1 MNEWDYFLSGLMR
14 ALSWKDGQDNALLFG
29 MPSWT
34 YFIGLLVHFQIF
46 LSLYALL
53 FWGYHKDIKEAG
65 SVKKAMRNKWN
76 TIRQS
81 QKSKGR
87 AIFVTIIAALLIFII
102 FPAYEGYRMTNGI
115 WRYHYFT
122 NQITELKTALVTG
135 VDTETGGSKS
145 TYSRITFTINVDGKE
160 REVNVSDS
168 NKSLARSAKK
178 HLKPPIAIEVHV
190 NQEGQIVY
198 LK

>member
-1 MNEWDYFLSGLMR
+1 MNEWDSFLSGLMG

-34 YFIGLLVHFQIF
+34 YLLGLLVHFQIF

-53 FWGYHKDIKEAG
+53 FWGFHLSIKEAG

-81 QKSKGR
+81 QKSTGR
-87 AIFVTIIAALLIFII
+87 AIFVTIISVLLMLFI
-102 FPAYEGYRMTNGI
+102 FPAYEGYRITNGI

-122 NQITELKTALVTG
+122 NQVTELKMALVTG

-160 REVNVSDS
+160 REVNVPDS

-198 LK
+198 FK

>member
-1 MNEWDYFLSGLMR
+1 MNEWDYFLSGLVR
-14 ALSWKDGQDNALLFG
+14 ALSWRDGQDNALLFG
-29 MPSWT
+29 IPSWT
-34 YFIGLLVHFQIF
+34 YLLGLFVHFQIF
-46 LSLYALL
+46 LSLYAFL
-53 FWGYHKDIKEAG
+53 FWGYHKDIKKSG
-65 SVKKAMRNKWN
+65 FIKKSMRNKWN
-76 TIRQS
+76 TIRES
-81 QKSKGR
+81 QKSIGR
-87 AIFVTIIAALLIFII
+87 ARFVTITGLLLIFFI
-102 FPAYEGYRMTNGI
+102 FPAYEGYRITNGI

-178 HLKPPIAIEVHV
+178 HLKPPIDIEVHV

>member
-34 YFIGLLVHFQIF
+34 YLLGLLVHFQIS

-53 FWGYHKDIKEAG
+53 FWGYHVSIKEAG
-65 SVKKAMRNKWN
+65 SVKKAMRNRWK
-76 TIRQS
+76 IVRQS
-81 QKSKGR
+81 HKSKGR
-87 AIFVTIIAALLIFII
+87 AIFATIIGSLLIFII

-122 NQITELKTALVTG
+122 NQTTELKTALVTG

-145 TYSRITFTINVDGKE
+145 TYSRITLTITVDGRE

-178 HLKPPIAIEVHV
+178 HLKPPKAIEVYV

-198 LK
+198 FK

>member
-1 MNEWDYFLSGLMR
+1 MNEWDYFLSGLVR
-14 ALSWKDGQDNALLFG
+14 ALSWRDGQDNALLFG
-29 MPSWT
+29 IPSWT
-34 YFIGLLVHFQIF
+34 YLLGLFVHFQIF
-46 LSLYALL
+46 LSLYAFL
-53 FWGYHKDIKEAG
+53 FWGYHKDIKKSG
-65 SVKKAMRNKWN
+65 SIKKSMRNKWN
-76 TIRQS
+76 TIPES
-81 QKSKGR
+81 QKSIGR
-87 AIFVTIIAALLIFII
+87 ARFVTITGLLLIFFI
-102 FPAYEGYRMTNGI
+102 FPAYEGYRITNGI

-178 HLKPPIAIEVHV
+178 HLKPPIDIEVHV

>member
-1 MNEWDYFLSGLMR
+1 MNEWDYFLSGLVR
-14 ALSWKDGQDNALLFG
+14 ALSWRDGQDNALLFG
-29 MPSWT
+29 IPSWT
-34 YFIGLLVHFQIF
+34 YLLGLFVHFQIF
-46 LSLYALL
+46 LSLYAFL
-53 FWGYHKDIKEAG
+53 FWGYHKDIKKSG
-65 SVKKAMRNKWN
+65 SIKKFMRNKWN
-76 TIRQS
+76 TIRES
-81 QKSKGR
+81 QKSIGR
-87 AIFVTIIAALLIFII
+87 ARFVTITGLLLIFFI
-102 FPAYEGYRMTNGI
+102 FPAYEGYRITNGI

-178 HLKPPIAIEVHV
+178 HLKPPIDIEVHV

>member
-34 YFIGLLVHFQIF
+34 YLLGLLVHFQIS

-53 FWGYHKDIKEAG
+53 FWGYHVSIKEAG
-65 SVKKAMRNKWN
+65 SVKKAMRNRWK
-76 TIRQS
+76 IVRQS
-81 QKSKGR
+81 HKSKGR
-87 AIFVTIIAALLIFII
+87 AIFATIIGSLLIFII

-115 WRYHYFT
+115 WRYHDFT
-122 NQITELKTALVTG
+122 NQTTELKTALVTG

-145 TYSRITFTINVDGKE
+145 TYSRITLTITVDGRE

-178 HLKPPIAIEVHV
+178 HLKPPKAIEVYV

-198 LK
+198 FK

>member
-1 MNEWDYFLSGLMR
+1 MNEWDYFLSGLVR
-14 ALSWKDGQDNALLFG
+14 ALSWRDGQDNALLFG
-29 MPSWT
+29 IPSWT
-34 YFIGLLVHFQIF
+34 YLLGLFVHFQIF
-46 LSLYALL
+46 LSLYAFL
-53 FWGYHKDIKEAG
+53 FWGYHKDIKKSG
-65 SVKKAMRNKWN
+65 SIKKSMRNKWN
-76 TIRQS
+76 TIRES
-81 QKSKGR
+81 QKSIGR
-87 AIFVTIIAALLIFII
+87 ARFVTITGLLLIFFI
-102 FPAYEGYRMTNGI
+102 FPAYEGYRITNGI

-122 NQITELKTALVTG
+122 NQTTELKTALVTG

-145 TYSRITFTINVDGKE
+145 TYSRITFTITVDGKE

>member
-1 MNEWDYFLSGLMR
+1 MNEWDSFLSGLMG
-14 ALSWKDGQDNALLFG
+14 ALSWKDGQDNALLSG
-29 MPSWT
+29 IPSWT
-34 YFIGLLVHFQIF
+34 YLLGLFVHFQIF
-46 LSLYALL
+46 LSLYAFL
-53 FWGYHKDIKEAG
+53 FWGQHKDIKKSG
-65 SVKKAMRNKWN
+65 FIKKSMRNKWN
-76 TIRQS
+76 TIRES
-81 QKSKGR
+81 QKSIGR
-87 AIFVTIIAALLIFII
+87 ARFVTITGLLLIFFI
-102 FPAYEGYRMTNGI
+102 FPAYEGYRITNGI

-145 TYSRITFTINVDGKE
+145 TYSRITFTITVDGKE
-160 REVNVSDS
+160 RKVNVSDS

-178 HLKPPIAIEVHV
+178 HLKPPIDIEVHV

>member
-1 MNEWDYFLSGLMR
+1 MNEWDYFLSGLVR
-14 ALSWKDGQDNALLFG
+14 ALSWRDGQDNALLFG
-29 MPSWT
+29 IPSWT
-34 YFIGLLVHFQIF
+34 YLLGLFVHFQIF
-46 LSLYALL
+46 LSLYAFL
-53 FWGYHKDIKEAG
+53 FWGYHKDIKKSG
-65 SVKKAMRNKWN
+65 SIKKSMRNKWN
-76 TIRQS
+76 TIRES
-81 QKSKGR
+81 QKSIGR
-87 AIFVTIIAALLIFII
+87 ARFVTITGLLLIFFI
-102 FPAYEGYRMTNGI
+102 FPAYECYRITNGI
-115 WRYHYFT
+115 LRYHYFT

-178 HLKPPIAIEVHV
+178 HLKPPIDIEVHV

>member
-1 MNEWDYFLSGLMR
+1 MNEWDYFLSGLVR
-14 ALSWKDGQDNALLFG
+14 ALSWRDGQDNALLFG
-29 MPSWT
+29 IPSWT
-34 YFIGLLVHFQIF
+34 YLLGLFVHFQIF
-46 LSLYALL
+46 LSLYAFL
-53 FWGYHKDIKEAG
+53 FWGYHKDIKKSG
-65 SVKKAMRNKWN
+65 SIKKSMRNKWN
-76 TIRQS
+76 TIRES
-81 QKSKGR
+81 QKSIGR
-87 AIFVTIIAALLIFII
+87 ARFVTITGLLLIFFI
-102 FPAYEGYRMTNGI
+102 FPAYEGYRITNGI

-135 VDTETGGSKS
+135 IDTETGGSKS

-178 HLKPPIAIEVHV
+178 HLKPPIDIEVHV